1 MQPGPLFEAHDDDP
15 DLTNLIDLMV
25 TIAAVLMLLLPTMP
39 QRLMKLT
46 ELPRTPSSAGEPVD
60 EQEVIP
66 IVGFTNDGLT
76 WDDVA
81 IDEEELPVLLT
92 ELAEPARV
100 RLSGARDAGFE
111 RGVALLQ
118 LLKEHAVTV
127 DILYRPE
134 EGADHAQ

>member
-1 MQPGPLFEAHDDDP
+1 
-15 DLTNLIDLMV
+15 
-25 TIAAVLMLLLPTMP
+25 
-39 QRLMKLT
+39 
-46 ELPRTPSSAGEPVD
+46 VD